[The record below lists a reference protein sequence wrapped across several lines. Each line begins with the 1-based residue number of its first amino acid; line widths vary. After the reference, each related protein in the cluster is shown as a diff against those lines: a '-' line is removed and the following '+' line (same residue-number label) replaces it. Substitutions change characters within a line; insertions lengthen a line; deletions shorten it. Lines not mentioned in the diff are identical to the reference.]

1 MTKKLTAAMFVAL
14 SLAGATAASAQTARD
29 WYRYQYGYG
38 QCVTDEGYGRF
49 RSCDADSSSSGQ

>member
-14 SLAGATAASAQTARD
+14 SLAGATAASAQTVRD
-29 WYRYQYGYG
+29 WYRYQYYGYG

-49 RSCDADSSSSGQ
+49 RSCDADSN